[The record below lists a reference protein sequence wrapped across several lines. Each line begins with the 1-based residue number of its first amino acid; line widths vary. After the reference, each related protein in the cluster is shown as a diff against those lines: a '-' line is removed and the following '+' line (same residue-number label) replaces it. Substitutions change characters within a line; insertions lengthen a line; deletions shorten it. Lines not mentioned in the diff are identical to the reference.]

1 LVGVDRANEKFC
13 KSKQQ
18 ATFAT
23 GADVIRLL
31 QEKHSILG
39 DVDNQRFSPIDLD
52 EIWFN
57 GK

>member
-1 LVGVDRANEKFC
+1 
-13 KSKQQ
+13 
-18 ATFAT
+18 
-23 GADVIRLL
+23 VIRLL